1 MISGFHIYSS
11 VPRFPRFELNFFGKI
26 AVVSAYH
33 FWFEAAVFSFHLC
46 NEHII
51 FFVSYCWRPYCYHLF
66 LLRYLISWQKISSFI
81 FHIFKL
87 CRWTIPGFIEPILT
101 ALPRFCVI
109 VLVWRLCE
117 IGLTNCYVCAFFCV
131 NSCWHTKYH
140 IYRTQVFWFE
150 IFWFFY
156 FSHLSCCQRL
166 VTIQDAILHQ
176 LHDDDLTVVQ
186 AALSID
192 GLPGMISPSDLL
204 EGLNDVLKRCVIIL
218 MSSEY
223 GLRIWYAFDCS
234 LFCAYIPF
242 SHFSRG

>member
-140 IYRTQVFWFE
+140 IYRTTSFLIW
-150 IFWFFY
+150 
-156 FSHLSCCQRL
+156 
-166 VTIQDAILHQ
+166 
-176 LHDDDLTVVQ
+176 
-186 AALSID
+186 
-192 GLPGMISPSDLL
+192 DLL
-204 EGLNDVLKRCVIIL
+204 IFLFFSFILLSEACDDSRCYFAPASWWWSNCCSGCLVYWRIAWNDKPLWSSWRIEWCSQKMCYYSYVKWVWSMYLICLWLFSFLCVHSI
-218 MSSEY
+218 
-223 GLRIWYAFDCS
+223 FT
-234 LFCAYIPF
+234 F
-242 SHFSRG
+242 